1 MVPEV
6 FKSGKVQ
13 MHHVALLHVQQCI
26 MLDCQNLSILHLWT
40 ENTQKNEHISIS
52 LPPSSEKIIIL
63 EHH

>member
-1 MVPEV
+1 MEPED

-40 ENTQKNEHISIS
+40 ENTQKKLTYFHFITTIIRKKK
-52 LPPSSEKIIIL
+52 KIF
-63 EHH
+63 